1 MNTTRITGFVTLI
14 LIAFLSISLNAQE
27 TLKKETFKV
36 WGNCD
41 MCKKTIDKA
50 ANSVD
55 GVISAKW
62 SEASSKM
69 TVKYDSSKT
78 KLEDIKKAIAKVGY
92 DTEEYRADD
101 KTYSKLH
108 HCCQYERP
116 KK

>member
-1 MNTTRITGFVTLI
+1 MKKIITLVFITS
-14 LIAFLSISLNAQE
+14 FSLNLKAQE
-27 TLKKETFKV
+27 TFKKETFKV

-50 ANSVD
+50 ANSVE

-62 SEASSKM
+62 SVASSKM

-78 KLEDIKKAIAKVGY
+78 TVEAIKKAIAKVGY
-92 DTEEYRADD
+92 DTEEYRSDD
-101 KTYSKLH
+101 DTYSKLH

-116 KK
+116 KN